1 MINLYLEYEIAR
13 QRFKDLEREIEHRR
27 LVKEF
32 ERANKTQ
39 SRQRK
44 VTIGMSS
51 LILVVIVAVQF
62 LAVN

>member
-1 MINLYLEYEIAR
+1 MINLFLEYEVAR

-39 SRQRK
+39 SRQSK
-44 VTIGMSS
+44 VTVGVSS
-51 LILVVIVAVQF
+51 LIFVVIVTVQF
-62 LAVN
+62 LAMN